1 MQTGGG
7 SGEERTEGTAAV
19 LEGAACTRCSVCDSC
34 GSKNLLCGISEK
46 AEKEAPGS
54 TEKKTCKKNQR
65 IRGEVRQG
73 GNRMR
78 ELQFS
83 AMVNQFQ
90 PGIFTA
96 LNEKK
101 EEMIQAGKRVFNL
114 SVGTP
119 DFAPAPH
126 VMEALTEACKDP
138 ENYKYALADL
148 PELLEAVQY
157 RYAHRFGVEIQTDE
171 IMSVY
176 GSQEGMAHIGMAL
189 CDPGDTILVP
199 NPGYPLFEMSGIM
212 AGANVEYYEIRE
224 ENGYLPDLK
233 NIPGEVLERTKYMVV
248 SYPLNPV
255 CVCAPDHF
263 YEELIA
269 FAKEHHI
276 VIIHDNAY
284 SDIIFTREQGR
295 SFLSFDGA
303 KEVGV
308 EFYSLSKSYN
318 LTGARISFVVGNKAI
333 VEKFKTLRSQIDYGI
348 FLPIQKA
355 AIAALTGPDD
365 FIEKQRQEYAKRNC
379 ALCGGLRRI
388 GWNVPDSQGT
398 MFVWAKIPKGYASSF
413 DFCMQL
419 VEKTGLLVTPGS
431 AFGSAGEGYIRMAL
445 VVDLPVIGEILE
457 VLEKSGMF

>member
-1 MQTGGG
+1 MQKI
-7 SGEERTEGTAAV
+7 EF
-19 LEGAACTRCSVCDSC
+19 
-34 GSKNLLCGISEK
+34 SK
-46 AEKEAPGS
+46 
-54 TEKKTCKKNQR
+54 
-65 IRGEVRQG
+65 
-73 GNRMR
+73 
-78 ELQFS
+78 
-83 AMVNQFQ
+83 MVNQFQ

-101 EEMIQAGKRVFNL
+101 DEMLKAGRKVFNL

-119 DFAPAPH
+119 DFQPAPH
-126 VMEALTEACKDP
+126 VMKVLSEACQNP

-157 RYAHRFGVEIQTDE
+157 RYAHRFGVQLATDE

-176 GSQEGMAHIGMAL
+176 GSQEGMAHIGMTL
-189 CDPGDTILVP
+189 CDPRDTILVP
-199 NPGYPLFEMSGIM
+199 NPGYPLFAMSGIM

-233 NIPGEVLERTKYMVV
+233 HISEEVLARTKYMVV

-255 CVCAPDHF
+255 CVCAPDEF

-269 FAKEHHI
+269 FAKKHHI
-276 VIIHDNAY
+276 LIIHDNAY
-284 SDIIFTREQGR
+284 SDIIFTRKQGR
-295 SFLSFDGA
+295 SFLSFEGA
-303 KEVGV
+303 KEVGA

-318 LTGARISFVVGNKAI
+318 LTGARISFVMGNKAI
-333 VEKFKTLRSQIDYGI
+333 IEKFKILRSQIDYGI

-365 FIEKQRQEYAKRNC
+365 FIEQQRQEYARRNQ

-388 GWNVPDSQGT
+388 GWDVPDSQGT

-445 VVDLPVIGEILE
+445 VVDLPVIEEILT
-457 VLEKSGMF
+457 VLEKSEMFH